1 MMYRVAP
8 EVEKVMEDVLFEYA
22 EHYEELSGNAAPR
35 IQCVMLDKT
44 PKQGGHEILGRVKK
58 VMGLHGWLGA
68 AELTEAFSDN
78 GFFVLEVPITKWDD
92 LDDKRKKALVDSLLS
107 QIQYDE
113 ETDNWRVVKPEFGE
127 FPWIIDRHG
136 FWRPDDTL
144 GRLATKMAEQLELLP
159 EEDQERLALPIED
172 VEGDAEGAA
181 TEGQLVGVGAE

>member
-22 EHYEELSGNAAPR
+22 EHYEELSVGPR

-44 PKQGGHEILGRVKK
+44 PEQGGHEILGRVKK
-58 VMGLHGWLGA
+58 VMGLHGWLGS
-68 AELTEAFSDN
+68 AELSQAFSDN
-78 GFFVLEVPITKWDD
+78 GFFVLEIAFPKWGD
-92 LDDKRKKALVDSLLS
+92 LTGAQQKALVDSLLS

-127 FPWIIDRHG
+127 FPWIVERHG

-172 VEGDAEGAA
+172 VEGDGSHQGAEVPVGA
-181 TEGQLVGVGAE
+181 GVGS